1 MHQVAS
7 RRTSAHAR
15 SKEHEPQPEL
25 SDWVRRGAGFGLGA
39 IVVVGAVLLF
49 LAAAQVAAL
58 VFLAILF
65 ASGLAPVVEGVRSH
79 APFGRTAIVGLLFAL
94 FGVFVIVIGI
104 LVIPAALG
112 QLDELGQSVPKMLA
126 SARQAA
132 QDVTPES
139 LSNILTS
146 LIDQATQATTRSS
159 APSAATVV
167 AAGSVVVEVLGSIA
181 TVITLTFFWLHERP
195 RIQRFLLALAPADR
209 RAGARSAWNDID
221 DRLGGWVRGQLI
233 LMGLM
238 AAATTAAYF
247 ALGLPSALV
256 LGVIAGLCEAIPIV
270 GPFLG
275 AIPALV
281 VATTGGPTLVIAVL
295 VVYFVVQLL
304 ESNVVV
310 PIVMRN
316 SVGIS
321 PFLVLVSLLVGATVG
336 GIIGAFLAVPIA
348 ASAEILL
355 ERLQAREL
363 PVALEPDVGSEEVL
377 GAEAA
382 AGA

>member
-1 MHQVAS
+1 M
-7 RRTSAHAR
+7 
-15 SKEHEPQPEL
+15 
-25 SDWVRRGAGFGLGA
+25 
-39 IVVVGAVLLF
+39 
-49 LAAAQVAAL
+49 
-58 VFLAILF
+58 
-65 ASGLAPVVEGVRSH
+65 AP
-79 APFGRTAIVGLLFAL
+79 T
-94 FGVFVIVIGI
+94 
-104 LVIPAALG
+104 
-112 QLDELGQSVPKMLA
+112 
-126 SARQAA
+126 
-132 QDVTPES
+132 
-139 LSNILTS
+139 
-146 LIDQATQATTRSS
+146 
-159 APSAATVV
+159 PSAATVV
-167 AAGSVVVEVLGSIA
+167 ATGSVVVEILGSIA

-221 DRLGGWVRGQLI
+221 DRLGGWVRGQLV

-382 AGA
+382 ASA